1 MVDGLSAFWEKNG
14 MTKESIDI
22 LTICASN
29 CCIDRCQPWTITLTG
44 MLAITGS
51 WLILHSML
59 VTTIISLLICSWW
72 YIFLYSYP
80 KAYTDMI
87 AERRKR
93 VRSGIEDI
101 FGSTKADGID
111 QTSN

>member
-1 MVDGLSAFWEKNG
+1 
-14 MTKESIDI
+14 
-22 LTICASN
+22 
-29 CCIDRCQPWTITLTG
+29 